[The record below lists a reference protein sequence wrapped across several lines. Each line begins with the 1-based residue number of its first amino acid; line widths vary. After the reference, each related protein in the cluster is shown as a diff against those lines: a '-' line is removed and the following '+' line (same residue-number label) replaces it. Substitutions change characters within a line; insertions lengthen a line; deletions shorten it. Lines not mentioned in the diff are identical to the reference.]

1 MMDSPEN
8 PGHERR
14 MKDGPD
20 IARIAALVGD
30 PARANMLTALVGGL
44 ALTAG
49 ELAREAAVTPATASS
64 HLSKLEDGGLVIQQK
79 QGRHRY
85 FRLSG
90 PDVADV
96 LERLMG
102 LAARAGHARTRPGP
116 KEPAMR
122 RARVCYDHLAG
133 DKGVQAF
140 DSLARRGLIAV
151 DDETVTLTAEGAGF
165 FAAEGLDVS
174 LLKTGRRPLCKP
186 CLDWSNRRSHLAGA
200 LGAAILDR
208 LIAERWARREAGSRV
223 VSFSAAGEKAFER
236 LFPAG

>member
-1 MMDSPEN
+1 
-8 PGHERR
+8 

-64 HLSKLEDGGLVIQQK
+64 HLAKLQEGGLVTQQK

-102 LAARAGHARTRPGP
+102 LAARTGHARTRPGP

-133 DKGVQAF
+133 DLGVQAF
-140 DSLARRGLIAV
+140 DSLVRRGLIEA
-151 DDETVTLTAEGAGF
+151 DDETVTLTASGGEF
-165 FAAEGLDVS
+165 FAAEGLDIAALS
-174 LLKTGRRPLCKP
+174 TSRRPLCKP

-200 LGAAILDR
+200 LGAAILER
-208 LIAERWARREAGSRV
+208 LIDQRWARREAGSRV
-223 VSFSAAGEKAFER
+223 VNFTREGELQFAR
-236 LFPAG
+236 MFPGL

>member
-1 MMDSPEN
+1 MKQI
-8 PGHERR
+8 

-64 HLSKLEDGGLVIQQK
+64 HLSKLQEGGLIIQQK

-90 PDVADV
+90 PDVAEL

-102 LAARAGHARTRPGP
+102 LAARTGHARTRPGP

-133 DKGVQAF
+133 DLGIQAF
-140 DSLARRGLIAV
+140 DSLTRRGLIEA
-151 DDETVTLTAEGAGF
+151 DDETVTLTPAGAQF
-165 FAAEGLDVS
+165 FAGEGLDIPALQTS
-174 LLKTGRRPLCKP
+174 RRPLCKP

-208 LIAERWARREAGSRV
+208 LIALRWARREAGSRV
-223 VSFSAAGEKAFER
+223 VSFTREGDAEFAR
-236 LFPAG
+236 MFPAV

>member
-1 MMDSPEN
+1 MK
-8 PGHERR
+8 PG

-64 HLSKLEDGGLVIQQK
+64 HLAKLQDGGLIIQQK

-85 FRLSG
+85 FRLSD
-90 PDVADV
+90 PDVAEL

-102 LAARAGHARTRPGP
+102 LAARTGHARTRPGP

-133 DKGVQAF
+133 DLGVQAF
-140 DSLARRGLIAV
+140 DSLARRGLIEA
-151 DDETVTLTAEGAGF
+151 DDETVTLTPAGAAF
-165 FAAEGLDVS
+165 FTGEGLDIPALQTS
-174 LLKTGRRPLCKP
+174 RRPLCKP

-208 LIAERWARREAGSRV
+208 LIALRWARREAGSRV
-223 VSFSAAGEKAFER
+223 VSFTREGDAEFAR
-236 LFPAG
+236 MFPAV

>member
-1 MMDSPEN
+1 MVWLWSN
-8 PGHERR
+8 HESQL

-30 PARANMLTALVGGL
+30 PARANMLTALVGGM

-64 HLSKLEDGGLVIQQK
+64 HLSKLEDGGLVTQQK

-122 RARVCYDHLAG
+122 R
-133 DKGVQAF
+133 
-140 DSLARRGLIAV
+140 RGSATTIWPA
-151 DDETVTLTAEGAGF
+151 TWACRPSTAW
-165 FAAEGLDVS
+165 
-174 LLKTGRRPLCKP
+174 P
-186 CLDWSNRRSHLAGA
+186 
-200 LGAAILDR
+200 GAASSP
-208 LIAERWARREAGSRV
+208 WTRRR
-223 VSFSAAGEKAFER
+223 
-236 LFPAG
+236 

>member
-1 MMDSPEN
+1 
-8 PGHERR
+8 

-64 HLSKLEDGGLVIQQK
+64 HLSKLEDGGLVTQQK

-102 LAARAGHARTRPGP
+102 LAARTGQTRTRPGP
-116 KEPAMR
+116 REPAMR

-133 DKGVQAF
+133 DLGVQAF
-140 DSLARRGLIAV
+140 DSLVRRGLIEAG
-151 DDETVTLTAEGAGF
+151 DEIATLTPDGRRF
-165 FAAEGLDVS
+165 FEDQGLDLEALS
-174 LLKTGRRPLCKP
+174 LSRRPLCKP
-186 CLDWSNRRSHLAGA
+186 CLDWSNRRNHLAGA
-200 LGAAILDR
+200 LGAAILDQ
-208 LIAERWARREAGSRV
+208 LTAKGWARRLPDSRV
-223 VSFSAAGEKAFER
+223 VSFSAAGEAEFGR
-236 LFPAG
+236 MFPAE